1 MNLKFFWIV
10 FGVFTMYFLFATMQE
25 KLLKGVYG
33 ENEKFTYVM
42 PLLCINSIVSYLYTL
57 VFKVMNPYSVDKPIP
72 KVLCGTL
79 GLLSV
84 LAMSSSFMA
93 LQWVSYP
100 AQVLA
105 KSSKPIPVLL
115 MGVLLGDRSYPVR
128 KYCIVFLIVFGVSAF
143 FYNSKKAA
151 SSSVGIGIGEVLLIM
166 SLLMDGFLNSLQE
179 RIMSKYKPNS
189 NYLMMESNKWIII
202 LSFLLTMFSGEAVKC
217 FNFIQRYPST
227 LPLIFGMSLCGAL
240 GQYFIYKGII
250 ELGTLTV
257 SLITTTRKFFTVL
270 CSIIIFGHHIVLKQ
284 WIAIICVFSG
294 LLLDTYFGKGVKK
307 TVTK

>member
-1 MNLKFFWIV
+1 
-10 FGVFTMYFLFATMQE
+10 MYFLFATMQE

-33 ENEKFTYVM
+33 ENDKFTYVM
-42 PLLCINSIVSYLYTL
+42 PLLCINSVVSYFYT
-57 VFKVMNPYSVDKPIP
+57 FFIKVVNPYTVDKPIP
-72 KVLCGTL
+72 TVFLAAC

-105 KSSKPIPVLL
+105 KSSKPIPVML
-115 MGVLLGDRSYPVR
+115 MGVLLGDKSYPVR

-151 SSSVGIGIGEVLLIM
+151 AASYNGIGIGEVLLMM
-166 SLLMDGFLNSLQE
+166 SLLMDGFQNSLQE
-179 RIMSKYKPNS
+179 RIMAKYKPHS
-189 NYLMMESNKWIII
+189 NYLMMESNKWVIL
-202 LSFLLTMFSGEAVKC
+202 LSFLLTLFSGEGVKC
-217 FNFIQRYPST
+217 INFIQKYPST
-227 LPLIFGMSLCGAL
+227 IPLIFGMSICGAF
-240 GQYFIYKGII
+240 GQFFIYKGII

-270 CSIIIFGHHIVLKQ
+270 CSIILFGHHIVLKQ

-294 LLLDTYFGKGVKK
+294 LLLDTYFGKGTKK
-307 TVTK
+307 SVIK